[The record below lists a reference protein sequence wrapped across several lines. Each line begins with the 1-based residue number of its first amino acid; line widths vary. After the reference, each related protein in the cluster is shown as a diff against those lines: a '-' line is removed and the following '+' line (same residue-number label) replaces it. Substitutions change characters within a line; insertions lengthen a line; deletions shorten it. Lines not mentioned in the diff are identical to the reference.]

1 MVRLTVIAK
10 GSIITVMQEI
20 HQKHRDELDA
30 LLEALQSTK
39 DMRAKSTLWK
49 FYNNARLIWVELD
62 KEMIQCRR
70 RKKLTQKYTDLEVQY
85 AECIKVFEQWT
96 LMATLLY

>member
-1 MVRLTVIAK
+1 
-10 GSIITVMQEI
+10 MQVI
-20 HQKHRDELDA
+20 HQAHRDELDV
-30 LLEALQSTK
+30 LLTCLQNTS

-49 FYNNARLIWVELD
+49 FYNNTRLIWVEMD

-70 RKKLTQKYTDLEVQY
+70 RGKLTQKYTDLEAKY
-85 AECIKVFEQWT
+85 NECIKTFEQWT

>member
-1 MVRLTVIAK
+1 
-10 GSIITVMQEI
+10 MQVI
-20 HQKHRDELDA
+20 HQAHRDELDV
-30 LLEALQSTK
+30 LLTFLQNTT

-49 FYNNARLIWVELD
+49 FYNNTRLLWVELD

-70 RKKLTQKYTDLEVQY
+70 RGKLTQKYTDLEAKY

-96 LMATLLY
+96 VMATLLY

>member
-1 MVRLTVIAK
+1 
-10 GSIITVMQEI
+10 MQDV

-49 FYNNARLIWVELD
+49 FYNNTRLIWVELD
-62 KEMIQCRR
+62 KEMIQCRK
-70 RKKLTQKYTDLEVQY
+70 RKKLTQKYTELETQY
-85 AECIKVFEQWT
+85 AECIKTFEQWT